1 LSTTAQLISNRLAPA
16 NDEMST
22 RCLSRSI
29 ALFAISLAG
38 LETACVAPGPSE
50 PAKADVV
57 LAPLFSDHAV
67 LQRGKPVPI
76 WGRAGAADPITV
88 TFRGQSVYT
97 TAGKDGRWIVYLKPL
112 TASSEPADLVVVG
125 HNTVTLHDVIVGE
138 VWLCSGQSNME
149 FSVGW
154 PRTGKDAEPDVTEPG
169 HPENREPELQGL
181 VVNEEAEAAEAN
193 YPLIR
198 QLHIERTHSTFPSDT
213 VRTRGWQAA
222 SRETVGHFTAV
233 GYFFARDLN
242 RAIGVPVG
250 IIASSWGNT
259 PIQQW
264 MINGSDYEGMIAP
277 LEPGAIRG
285 FLWYQGE
292 SNLEDPGHY
301 AGLFAELIRSWRTA
315 WGQGDLPFY
324 FVQLANFSDKRDA
337 SDRSWAR
344 LREAQAHVLS
354 LPNTAM
360 AVTIDIGDATN
371 IHWGNKQELG
381 RRLALIAKAQLYG
394 VPPEFSGPLFASAV
408 REGAALRVR
417 FTHAGTELSSRG
429 GPVTALELAG
439 ADKVF
444 HGATAVI
451 ETDTLLVSSPEVS
464 DPVAVRYAWTNAPAA
479 NLYNDSGL
487 PAVPFRSDNW

>member
-1 LSTTAQLISNRLAPA
+1 MRLFRLSALAAVAAAGMAPLLSADPEPAQL
-16 NDEMST
+16 
-22 RCLSRSI
+22 
-29 ALFAISLAG
+29 FG
-38 LETACVAPGPSE
+38 
-50 PAKADVV
+50 
-57 LAPLFSDHAV
+57 DHAV
-67 LQRGKPVPI
+67 LQRDKPVPV
-76 WGRAGAADPITV
+76 WGRAAPGEHVTVSFAGQAVGA
-88 TFRGQSVYT
+88 
-97 TAGKDGRWIVYLKPL
+97 TAGPDGRWITVLAPMAASPTGADMVVAGRTSV
-112 TASSEPADLVVVG
+112 TA
-125 HNTVTLHDVIVGE
+125 HDVLVGE

-149 FSVGW
+149 FTVGW
-154 PRTGKDAEPDVTEPG
+154 PRGGKDAEPEVDG
-169 HPENREPELQGL
+169 SGDQDNREPEFQGL
-181 VVNEEAEAAEAN
+181 VINEEAEAAEAS

-198 QLHIERTHSTFPSDT
+198 QLHIERTRSTLPSDT

-233 GYFFARDLN
+233 GYFFARDIH
-242 RAIGVPVG
+242 RATGVPVG

-259 PIQQW
+259 QIQQW
-264 MINGSDYEGMIAP
+264 MINGSDYNGMIAP

-292 SNLEDPGHY
+292 SNLEDPGQY
-301 AGLFAELIRSWRTA
+301 AGLFAELIRSWRAA

-344 LREAQAHVLS
+344 LREAQAQVLS
-354 LPNTAM
+354 LPNTEM

-381 RRLALIAKAQLYG
+381 RRLALIAKAKLYG

-408 REGAALRVR
+408 REGNALRVR
-417 FTHAGTELSSRG
+417 FTHAGSELSSRG
-429 GPVTALELAG
+429 GPITALELAG
-439 ADKVF
+439 ADRVF

-451 ETDTLLVSSPEVS
+451 ETDTLLVSSSEVS
-464 DPVAVRYAWTNAPAA
+464 APVAVRYAWTNAPAA